1 MYQIV
6 EIIQS
11 LSFSEWHEMYSIF
24 IFYLVA
30 YLTHVTLHYVNKKNS
45 TFNNRE
51 AIILRSNFSFS
62 FCNPL
67 RFYFEIDNCNEG
79 GLYIFVWMFT
89 KQIIKITSKVC
100 QGQISRFFPAVANI
114 GKLNTSTG
122 LN

>member
-62 FCNPL
+62 FC
-67 RFYFEIDNCNEG
+67 FYFEIDNCNKG
-79 GLYIFVWMFT
+79 GLYIFVLMIT

-114 GKLNTSTG
+114 EKLNTSTG